1 MAEVPKKLDR
11 WGAKHEIVALILTGI
26 RGSREKRL
34 SEAVDRI
41 VRFATSAP
49 TRGTTEGQAPPP
61 IMLCEY
67 QRKGVTEIAFRK
79 LLILKGAILV
89 VWASDTELHGL
100 KKKKREQAPAV
111 GM

>member
-11 WGAKHEIVALILTGI
+11 WGVKHEIVALILTGI

-34 SEAVDRI
+34 SDAVGRS

-49 TRGTTEGQAPPP
+49 TRGATAGGQVPP
-61 IMLCEY
+61 IILYAY
-67 QRKGVTEIAFRK
+67 QRKGVTETAFRK

-89 VWASDTELHGL
+89 VLG
-100 KKKKREQAPAV
+100 
-111 GM
+111 